1 MTESRIPRD
10 LVRAIAIEYIKES
23 KRLGG
28 EIDGLSNALDAHL
41 DELAAL
47 VQPAATVH
55 EVTAV
60 QIETAAEAARRSYS
74 RDTCVPWGRAEAPR
88 REEWREVARAVL
100 ATLQPAADQTE
111 PNPDALPRP
120 ITREEMREGQVVELA
135 TTVRYRVGPATTG
148 YPALS
153 YHSAQSGWSL
163 VADAPN
169 PDAALIDALAE
180 SIAADDG
187 RPLED
192 CAEESVEQY
201 RGNARAVLAV
211 LRERCDI
218 TPRGEQ

>member
-28 EIDGLSNALDAHL
+28 HL
-41 DELAAL
+41 DERAAL

-55 EVTAV
+55 EVTDA
-60 QIETAAEAARRSYS
+60 QLRDAADAAY
-74 RDTCVPWGRAEAPR
+74 
-88 REEWREVARAVL
+88 VAHVKSPHRWDLIVRAVL
-100 ATLQPAADQTE
+100 DTLQPAAELTGCS
-111 PNPDALPRP
+111 PDALPRP
-120 ITREEMREGQVVELA
+120 ITREEMREGQVVERA
-135 TTVRYRVGPATTG
+135 TTGRYRVGPT
-148 YPALS
+148 PAGGTLLN
-153 YHSAQSGWSL
+153 HLSAQVSDWYL
-163 VADAPN
+163 IEDAPD
-169 PDAALIDALAE
+169 PDAEVVEAIARALAE
-180 SIAADDG
+180 DDG

-192 CAEESVEQY
+192 CADEVQEQY

>member
-47 VQPAATVH
+47 VQPDQGGVWVVIAEEEAYG
-55 EVTAV
+55 ERKRV
-60 QIETAAEAARRSYS
+60 Q
-74 RDTCVPWGRAEAPR
+74 VW
-88 REEWREVARAVL
+88 
-100 ATLQPAADQTE
+100 
-111 PNPDALPRP
+111 
-120 ITREEMREGQVVELA
+120 
-135 TTVRYRVGPATTG
+135 
-148 YPALS
+148 
-153 YHSAQSGWSL
+153 
-163 VADAPN
+163 APN

-180 SIAADDG
+180 AIAADDG

-192 CAEESVEQY
+192 CADEVQEQY

>member
-55 EVTAV
+55 EVTGE
-60 QIETAAEAARRSYS
+60 QL
-74 RDTCVPWGRAEAPR
+74 RD
-88 REEWREVARAVL
+88 
-100 ATLQPAADQTE
+100 AADAAYVAHVKSS
-111 PNPDALPRP
+111 PDALPRP
-120 ITREEMREGQVVELA
+120 ITREEMRPGQVVERT
-135 TTVRYRVGPATTG
+135 TTVRYRVGPT
-148 YPALS
+148 PAGGTLLN
-153 YHSAQSGWSL
+153 HLSAQQSDWYL
-163 VADAPN
+163 IEDAPD
-169 PDAALIDALAE
+169 PDAETVEA
-180 SIAADDG
+180 IARAISEDDG
-187 RPLED
+187 RPLVD
-192 CAEESVEQY
+192 CDEEVQEQY